1 MPRQT
6 TGNSD
11 DYRILTVRLEKE
23 TIQRLTTLAGSIQ
36 AADGIRVTVSD
47 LVRTALLRYLK
58 EQQK

>member
-58 EQQK
+58 EQKA

>member
-23 TIQRLTTLAGSIQ
+23 TIQRLTTLAGNIQ
-36 AADGIRVTVSD
+36 AADGVRVTVSD

-58 EQQK
+58 EQKA